1 MRALAALVLDAA
13 AAVVS
18 HPPGPSPSPPSPSP
32 SPSTSH
38 PGDTAAWAGLAAAY
52 AALAGV
58 AALQLARVHGR
69 VPEYGWT
76 TQKVFH
82 ALNAGVGLARAAVFG
97 AVAAGAAPADP
108 PPHRSAAAE
117 AALDAPGLLFFS
129 TYTLLILFW
138 AEIYAQARS
147 RPTRALRPA
156 FLAVNGLVYGLQ
168 AGFWGWAAA
177 DPAAAA
183 GGGPRAAALA
193 TLAAASAA
201 AAAGFLLYGGR
212 LFLMLRRFPIES
224 AGRRK
229 KLREVG
235 AVTAVCAACFTA
247 RAVVAAAAAASAS
260 DSPSS
265 SAWPAGLDVAGHPAL
280 NVAYYAAVELVP
292 AALVLW
298 ILRQMPPASGG
309 SGSGGSG
316 GGGGG
321 TGGGGGAGYAPIPA
335 EG

>member
-1 MRALAALVLDAA
+1 MRRALAALLLEPA
-13 AAVVS
+13 AAVASSSSS
-18 HPPGPSPSPPSPSP
+18 HPHSPPSPAPPPPP
-32 SPSTSH
+32 SPSS
-38 PGDTAAWAGLAAAY
+38 PADTAAWA
-52 AALAGV
+52 ALAG
-58 AALQLARVHGR
+58 AYALLALIAGVQLARVHRR

-82 ALNAGVGLARAAVFG
+82 ALNAGVGLARAAAFG
-97 AVAAGAAPADP
+97 ALAAGAGPGVP
-108 PPHRSAAAE
+108 PPPGRAPWAE

-147 RPTRALRPA
+147 RPTGALRPT
-156 FLAVNGLVYGLQ
+156 FLAANGLVYGLEV
-168 AGFWGWAAA
+168 GFWAWAAA

-183 GGGPRAAALA
+183 GGGPRRAALA
-193 TLAAASAA
+193 TLAVASAA
-201 AAAGFLLYGGR
+201 AALGFVLYGGR

-235 AVTAVCAACFTA
+235 AVTAVCAACFTG
-247 RAVVAAAAAASAS
+247 RAAVAAG
-260 DSPSS
+260 
-265 SAWPAGLDVAGHPAL
+265 AGGELDVAGHPAL
-280 NVAYYAAVELVP
+280 NAAYYVCAELVP

-309 SGSGGSG
+309 G

-321 TGGGGGAGYAPIPA
+321 GGGDGREGGYQPIPA

>member
-1 MRALAALVLDAA
+1 MRALAAALLDAA
-13 AAVVS
+13 ASASTSS
-18 HPPGPSPSPPSPSP
+18 HPHTPPAPPTPSPSPDPS
-32 SPSTSH
+32 STT
-38 PGDTAAWAGLAAAY
+38 TAAWAGLAAAY
-52 AALAGV
+52 GLLATIAAV
-58 AALQLARVHGR
+58 QLRRVHARV
-69 VPEYGWT
+69 PDYGWT

-97 AVAAGAAPADP
+97 SVAAGWGPAVPPGPGRAPW
-108 PPHRSAAAE
+108 AE

-129 TYTLLILFW
+129 TYTLLIHFW

-156 FLAVNGLVYGLQ
+156 FLAVNGLVYGLE
-168 AGFWGWAAA
+168 AGFWAWGAA

-183 GGGPRAAALA
+183 GGGPRRAGLLTLAVASGAAAL
-193 TLAAASAA
+193 
-201 AAAGFLLYGGR
+201 GFLLYGGR

-247 RAVVAAAAAASAS
+247 RAAAAAG
-260 DSPSS
+260 
-265 SAWPAGLDVAGHPAL
+265 AGGELDVAGHPAL
-280 NVAYYAAVELVP
+280 NAAYYTAVELVP

-309 SGSGGSG
+309 G
-316 GGGGG
+316 GGGGQAG
-321 TGGGGGAGYAPIPA
+321 REGGYQPIPA